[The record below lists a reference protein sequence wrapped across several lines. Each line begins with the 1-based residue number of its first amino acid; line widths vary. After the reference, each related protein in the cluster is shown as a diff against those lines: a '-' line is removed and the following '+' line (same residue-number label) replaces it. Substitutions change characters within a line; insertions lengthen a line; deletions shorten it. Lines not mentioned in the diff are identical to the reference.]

1 MLSNHLYK
9 KKMYRGYL
17 MIILLALTLSGCG
30 GGGNNPSG
38 ADQGKEEGSSQSET
52 DLTETSQEV
61 FAMDTY
67 MTVTAY
73 GARSSEAVSEAV
85 SEIERLDAMWS
96 VGKED
101 SEISRINAE
110 GSLKVSPETGA
121 LIQESMSLYEE
132 TAGAFD
138 ITIYPLMEEWGF
150 TTQEYKVPTPERI
163 QELLGKVDA
172 GSLEYDSTS
181 GILNLPDG
189 VQIDLGGI
197 AKGYTSA
204 HIMEIFDK
212 YDIVSGLVSLGG
224 NVQTYHRKPDG
235 SLWRVGIE
243 NPDTNA
249 GQLST
254 SDYVGVLELE
264 DKAAITSG
272 GYERFFEENGKLYH
286 HILDPSTG
294 YPADQ
299 GLISV
304 TIVSKDGCKADGLS
318 TSLFVM
324 GLDKSLEYWRN
335 HRQDFD
341 AIFVDK
347 DGKITVTS
355 GLKETFSTELKYE
368 IVE

>member
-1 MLSNHLYK
+1 MISYLFHKNKLY
-9 KKMYRGYL
+9 RDYL
-17 MIILLALTLSGCG
+17 IIILLALTLCGCG
-30 GGGNNPSG
+30 GALNAPAGSN
-38 ADQGKEEGSSQSET
+38 QGKDEGSPQPET

-85 SEIERLDAMWS
+85 SEIERLDDLWS

-101 SEISRINAE
+101 SEIAKINAE
-110 GSLKVSPETGA
+110 GSLKISPETED
-121 LIQESMSLYEE
+121 LIQESLSLYEE

-150 TTQEYKVPTPERI
+150 TTQEYKVPSQERI
-163 QELLGKVDA
+163 QELLEKVDA
-172 GSLEYDSTS
+172 GTLEYDSAS
-181 GILNLPDG
+181 GNLILPDG

-204 HIMEIFDK
+204 HIMDIFEK

-243 NPDTNA
+243 NPDSTA

-304 TIVSKDGCKADGLS
+304 TIVSEDGCKADGLS
-318 TSLFVM
+318 TALFVM

-335 HRQDFD
+335 HQEDFD

-347 DGKITVTS
+347 EGKIIVTS
-355 GLKETFSTELKYE
+355 GLKETFSTELEYE
-368 IVE
+368 VVD